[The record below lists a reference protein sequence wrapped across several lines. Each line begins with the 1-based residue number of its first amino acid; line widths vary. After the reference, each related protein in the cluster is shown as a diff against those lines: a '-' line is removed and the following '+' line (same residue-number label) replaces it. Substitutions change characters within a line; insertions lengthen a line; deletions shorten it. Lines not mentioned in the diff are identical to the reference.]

1 MFNGYKGDL
10 FPGMKQVTQLTDT
23 SEPAMTVHTPAGV
36 MQKPIY
42 NIAMDENGVISFS
55 FLDET
60 LTGLSTATTTN
71 GDTPAYTP
79 DGRRVASLRLAPRG
93 IYLLPGG
100 QKVLK

>member
-1 MFNGYKGDL
+1 
-10 FPGMKQVTQLTDT
+10 
-23 SEPAMTVHTPAGV
+23 
-36 MQKPIY
+36 
-42 NIAMDENGVISFS
+42 MDENGVISFS

>member
-1 MFNGYKGDL
+1 
-10 FPGMKQVTQLTDT
+10 
-23 SEPAMTVHTPAGV
+23 MTVHTPAGV
-36 MQKPIY
+36 MSKPIY
-42 NIAMDENGVISFS
+42 NIAMDDNGVISFS

-60 LTGLSTATTTN
+60 LTGLSTATTAN
-71 GDTPAYTP
+71 GATAAYTP